1 MAGMIARPPDVDT
14 VLQQAAD
21 YLEQHGWIQ
30 GGHGNHGGPRCVE
43 GAILSVLGNHLYVS
57 TAEAVHR
64 LRLEVHTPLPLVRWN
79 DQRGRSQAEVIAAL
93 RGTGART

>member
-1 MAGMIARPPDVDT
+1 MTCRPPDVDT

-21 YLEQHGWIQ
+21 YLELHGWCR
-30 GGHGNHGGPRCVE
+30 GSLGRRGGPNCVV
-43 GAILSVLGNHLYVS
+43 GALFEIAQTPMVRAA
-57 TAEAVHR
+57 AER
-64 LRLEVHTPLPLVRWN
+64 LASEIGTSNVAWWN